1 MTDYFKIRFID
12 WHRDLKVY
20 LVNLI
25 VMIVV
30 AILLAV
36 MDGLSAGLMML
47 IVLQAFMCTYF
58 VISYSLSNFNT
69 LTILANNFWYILFSS
84 GLFAFWFCNM
94 LIAVPILAL
103 MVYFTKKAVFSLIVF
118 AMILL
123 FSIFVAKKIAKYCKS
138 KITAWVF

>member
-1 MTDYFKIRFID
+1 MTDYGKIRFID
-12 WHRDLKVY
+12 WHKDTKVY

-30 AILLAV
+30 AILLATI
-36 MDGLSAGLMML
+36 DGLTAGLMML
-47 IVLQAFMCTYF
+47 SVLRTFMCTYF

-103 MVYFTKKAVFSLIVF
+103 MVYFTKKAVFSLVVF
-118 AMILL
+118 ANHEDW
-123 FSIFVAKKIAKYCKS
+123 K
-138 KITAWVF
+138 

>member
-12 WHRDLKVY
+12 WHKDLKVY

-30 AILLAV
+30 AILLAI

-47 IVLQAFMCTYF
+47 ISLQAFMCSYF

-69 LTILANNFWYILFSS
+69 LTILANNFGYILFSS
-84 GLFAFWFCNM
+84 GLFTFWFCNM

>member
-1 MTDYFKIRFID
+1 MTDYFKLRFVD

-20 LVNLI
+20 LVNLV

-30 AILLAV
+30 AILLATIE
-36 MDGLSAGLMML
+36 GLTAGLMML
-47 IVLQAFMCTYF
+47 SVLRTFMCTYF

-69 LTILANNFWYILFSS
+69 LTILANNFGYILFSS
-84 GLFAFWFCNM
+84 GLFTFWFCNM

-118 AMILL
+118 AIILL
-123 FSIFVAKKIAKYCKS
+123 FSIFIAKKIAKCCKS